1 MANPP
6 LSTPA
11 EIAAANQQ
19 RQNAFLSSGYY
30 DPNVP
35 LSMQGPNSSFNNSPT
50 DVSNQLSG
58 YGNGQINWNPT
69 NYIAGSEFGQSTPA
83 HNAASGFQTGESGN
97 AFGNFLD
104 VAVPI
109 ILAAGTAAITGGAG
123 AALGGAAIG
132 GAAGTA
138 IGTGVGAA
146 AGTAVND
153 YGNSRPVTGGQLATS
168 FVGGA
173 AGSLASPLSS
183 ALSSSTGLNSAV
195 SSGLVK
201 GAIGAGTGAIG
212 AAANGGN
219 IGNAALLGGASGAA
233 SGLTSSL
240 TGSSQLGSLAGG
252 VAKTGIN
259 YLGGSGTSSTGANVL
274 GGLAL
279 GGANYLGAGA
289 TGQGNTSGMTSIDT
303 SLASTI
309 GTAVPGLLQAGAG
322 VYGSQNAAE
331 AQTTADAN
339 AIGTQ
344 QNTLGNINNIW
355 STQQQLGQGADTALG
370 SALGTN
376 GAPANYSNFENMPG
390 YQFAVQQGTQAIQRQ
405 AAAMGNAYTPN
416 TAEAVGQ
423 YVAGTAAQ
431 DYNTYINQLMGA
443 AGLGTTANQSL
454 QTANQAAGNNISQ
467 LQQNQGQ
474 AQASGV
480 LGASNSVGGL
490 FSSNGAG
497 TSLLGA
503 AGNYLTG
510 GGSGGSGGNSSGV
523 TGLAGSALSSGVQL
537 ANGGTL
543 LGANSTNPQGLGG
556 SIVMPSAG
564 QTLQYDQY
572 GNIIGSADTSQ
583 YAGSANYGDTDTSG
597 SGAPDWTSSN
607 DFSNL
612 IGDGS

>member
-1 MANPP
+1 
-6 LSTPA
+6 
-11 EIAAANQQ
+11 
-19 RQNAFLSSGYY
+19 
-30 DPNVP
+30 
-35 LSMQGPNSSFNNSPT
+35 
-50 DVSNQLSG
+50 
-58 YGNGQINWNPT
+58 
-69 NYIAGSEFGQSTPA
+69 
-83 HNAASGFQTGESGN
+83 
-97 AFGNFLD
+97 
-104 VAVPI
+104 
-109 ILAAGTAAITGGAG
+109 
-123 AALGGAAIG
+123 
-132 GAAGTA
+132 
-138 IGTGVGAA
+138 
-146 AGTAVND
+146 
-153 YGNSRPVTGGQLATS
+153 
-168 FVGGA
+168 
-173 AGSLASPLSS
+173 
-183 ALSSSTGLNSAV
+183 
-195 SSGLVK
+195 
-201 GAIGAGTGAIG
+201 
-212 AAANGGN
+212 
-219 IGNAALLGGASGAA
+219 
-233 SGLTSSL
+233 
-240 TGSSQLGSLAGG
+240 
-252 VAKTGIN
+252 
-259 YLGGSGTSSTGANVL
+259 
-274 GGLAL
+274 
-279 GGANYLGAGA
+279 
-289 TGQGNTSGMTSIDT
+289 MTSIDT